1 MSPAIRELLDLALR
15 WVHVVAGILWIG
27 NSMLWNW
34 LDRNLLPPKDGEPGV
49 QGEIWLLHSGAFYLM
64 RKDLRGW
71 DRDRPLHWFK
81 WQAYTTWLTG
91 AALLV
96 VVYYASGGALLV
108 DPSVRDLSP
117 AAAIGISAG
126 LLVGAFLLYHLVLGR
141 LIARAGGFGAVIAL
155 ALVLAVSFALTRV
168 FSGRAAFLHVGAMLG
183 TLMAGNVFRVI
194 MPSQRV
200 LVAAVEQGRQPD
212 PEPAKRAK
220 ERSIH
225 NNYMTFPVIVLM
237 LSSHFP
243 ALYGHRLNWLILGV
257 LVVSGA
263 SVRHLMNVRFTFAHW
278 RPALAATAAA
288 TLAALYAFT
297 ARPAETRSTVTATD
311 AERVTFAQ
319 ADAVIQKRCAV
330 CHSASPADRTF
341 GIAPAGV
348 AFDTPEQ
355 IRARVDR
362 ILARAVETQ
371 TMPPAN
377 KTFITPEERALL
389 GRWIAQGARIDDA
402 P

>member
-1 MSPAIRELLDLALR
+1 MDARELLDLVFR
-15 WVHVVAGILWIG
+15 WVHVIAGIMWIG

-34 LDRNLLPPKDGEPGV
+34 LDRNLLPARSGEEGI

-108 DPSVRDLSP
+108 DPAVAELSP
-117 AAAIGISAG
+117 TIAIGIAVG
-126 LLVGAFLLYHLVLGR
+126 TIVGAWLVYDFGLARLL
-141 LIARAGGFGAVIAL
+141 AKAGGMAALLGL
-155 ALVLAVSFALTRV
+155 ALVLGVGYGLTHL

-200 LVAAVEQGRQPD
+200 LVAAVEQGGMPD
-212 PEPAKRAK
+212 PGPAKRAK

-237 LSSHFP
+237 LSAHFP
-243 ALYGHRLNWLILGV
+243 GLYGNRLSWVVLGV
-257 LVVSGA
+257 LVLAGA
-263 SVRHLMNVRFTFAHW
+263 SVRHILNVRFTFPRW
-278 RPALAATAAA
+278 RPALAATMAASV
-288 TLAALYAFT
+288 LALYLLT
-297 ARPAETRSTVTATD
+297 ARPSTSRAAPATLS
-311 AERVTFAQ
+311 ASAPATFAQ
-319 ADAVIQKRCAV
+319 AYGIIQKRCTV

-341 GIAPAGV
+341 GPSPGGV
-348 AFDTPEQ
+348 AFDTPDQ
-355 IRARVDR
+355 ARARADR
-362 ILARAVETQ
+362 IRVRAVDTQ
-371 TMPPAN
+371 TMPLAN
-377 KTFITPEERALL
+377 KTNMTAEERALL
-389 GRWIAQGARIDDA
+389 GRWIAQGARVE
-402 P
+402 